1 MIKKFQRIAAVILTL
16 VIIVSFAS
24 CGSGNSDI
32 EERYLSAAQTQIDAG
47 NTEEALKILEDGLKF
62 LPGSEK
68 LKNKYDELNAP
79 ATATEAEKEE
89 ETNSDV
95 NPEEIIAAEKAYKDL
110 LVDLKY
116 LDMLDK
122 TGIEYPLEIT
132 SYYIADIISDELPE
146 LVLTTQSDESGCN
159 NNYVLYY
166 EESTV
171 RIAGCIYAFD
181 LKYSSKGDTIF
192 AFQKGDMDHYSI
204 EAFTD
209 FDNAFRSSDL
219 TIDVD
224 TTSETNIIYSVGEE
238 DLTEKEFTEEFG
250 ELKSPAYRSTGR
262 NISGI
267 VPGNYVVSTQSSD
280 LIVHA
285 IPKNGTQKIGSLKK
299 GTSVVVIGSIEGW
312 AKISYDDNEAGYAW
326 VSSDYLK
333 QKSGGNSGGSKS
345 GGKSNEQIINDAV
358 DFGAGV
364 AKNVIGSIF

>member
-1 MIKKFQRIAAVILTL
+1 MIKTFQRIAAVILPL
-16 VIIVSFAS
+16 VIIASFAS

-47 NTEEALKILEDGLKF
+47 NTEEALKIIEDGLKY

-79 ATATEAEKEE
+79 ATATEPEKEE
-89 ETNSDV
+89 TESDV
-95 NPEEIIAAEKAYKDL
+95 DPEDIKSAEKAYKDL

-116 LDMLDK
+116 LDKLDE
-122 TGIEYPLEIT
+122 TGVEYPLEIT

-146 LVLTTQSDESGCN
+146 LVLTTQPDESGCN

-171 RIAGCIYAFD
+171 RIAGCIYAYD
-181 LKYSSKGDTIF
+181 LQYSSKGDTVF

-209 FDNAFRSSDL
+209 FDNAFQSSDL
-219 TIDVD
+219 TIGVD

-250 ELKSPAYRSTGR
+250 ELKSPVYRSTGR
-262 NISGI
+262 NLSGI
-267 VPGNYVVSTQSSD
+267 EPGNYVVSTQSSD

-285 IPKNGTQKIGSLKK
+285 IPKNGTRKIGSLKK
-299 GTSVVVIGSIEGW
+299 GKSVVVIDSIEGW

-333 QKSGGNSGGSKS
+333 QKSGGKSGGSKS